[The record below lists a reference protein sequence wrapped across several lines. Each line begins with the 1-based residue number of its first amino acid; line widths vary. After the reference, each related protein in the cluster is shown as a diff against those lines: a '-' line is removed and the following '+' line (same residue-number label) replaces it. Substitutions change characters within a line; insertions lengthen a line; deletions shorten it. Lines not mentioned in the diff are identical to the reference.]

1 MDEFLTFLLLAIG
14 LSFDSFAVSVSC
26 GIMRN
31 EIRFKQAVV
40 IAFFLALFQA
50 AFPVLGWL
58 VGISLSHLISGIDH
72 WIAFFLLLFI
82 GLRMIMEG
90 IRKME
95 TIKDLNPLKF
105 KVMIGL
111 AIATSIDALAV
122 GISFGFLEIH
132 FIYPVLIIGIVTFL
146 AAMLGMLFGKHI
158 SGEKSH
164 RSIIIGGIILI
175 LIGLKILIEHIG
187 EIQESGLSILSVIR

>member
-1 MDEFLTFLLLAIG
+1 MNEFLTFLILAIG

-26 GIMRN
+26 GIMKN
-31 EIRFKQAVV
+31 EIRFRQAVV

-50 AFPVLGWL
+50 IFPVLGWL
-58 VGISLSHLISGIDH
+58 VGISLSQLISGIDH

-82 GLRMIMEG
+82 GVRMIIEG

-95 TIKDLNPLKF
+95 TIKNFNPLNI

-122 GISFGFLEIH
+122 GISFGFLEVHII
-132 FIYPVLIIGIVTFL
+132 FPVLIIGGVTFL
-146 AAMLGMLFGKHI
+146 AAMLGMLFGKKI

-164 RSIIIGGIILI
+164 RSIIVGGIILI
-175 LIGLKILIEHIG
+175 LIGLKILVEHIG
-187 EIQESGLSILSVIR
+187 EV